1 MNDGILE
8 SSSAEKTRIRAVYG
22 KREVNDER
30 YSWFNPGHQ
39 FIAQQRERRLLDLL
53 RRYGFA
59 ALQSKSILE
68 VGCGTGQW
76 LRDFVKWGARPDKLA
91 GIDLLADRLSTAQQ
105 LCSQGVR
112 IQCADAAQL
121 PFADNVFDLVFQST
135 VFTSILDSELRHRVA
150 AEMMRVLKRDG
161 VIVWYDYHLN
171 NPWNQDVRG
180 VKRREIYKLFS
191 DCTVDLKRITLLPA
205 VARTL
210 APYSYFGC
218 YLLEKVPLLCSHYLG
233 VIRKN

>member
-1 MNDGILE
+1 MESLSPPAPRKPGYGRFMESARSTTSAIPGSTPAI
-8 SSSAEKTRIRAVYG
+8 SSSPSSGAAFARSLG
-22 KREVNDER
+22 
-30 YSWFNPGHQ
+30 
-39 FIAQQRERRLLDLL
+39 
-53 RRYGFA
+53 RYGFA

-105 LCSQGVR
+105 LCPQGVR
-112 IQCADAAQL
+112 IQCANAAQL

-210 APYSYFGC
+210 APYSYFSC

>member
-22 KREVNDER
+22 KREVNDKR

-53 RRYGFA
+53 SRYGFA

-105 LCSQGVR
+105 LCPQGVR
-112 IQCADAAQL
+112 IRCANAAQL
-121 PFADNVFDLVFQST
+121 PFVDNVFDLVFQST

-205 VARTL
+205 VARAL

-218 YLLEKVPLLCSHYLG
+218 YLLEKIPLLCSHYLG

>member
-1 MNDGILE
+1 MSPPAPRKPGYGRFME
-8 SSSAEKTRIRAVYG
+8 SARSTTSAI
-22 KREVNDER
+22 
-30 YSWFNPGHQ
+30 SWFNPGHQ
-39 FIAQQRERRLLDLL
+39 FIAQQRERRLLDLS

-76 LRDFVKWGARPDKLA
+76 LRDFVKWGAQPEKLA

-105 LCSQGVR
+105 LCPPGVR

-121 PFADNVFDLVFQST
+121 PFADAVFDLVFQST

-171 NPWNQDVRG
+171 NPSSRTKTSAASNDERLISYFPIVRSIS
-180 VKRREIYKLFS
+180 KELRCFRLWREHWRRILISAVICWRRSLCF
-191 DCTVDLKRITLLPA
+191 VAITLA
-205 VARTL
+205 
-210 APYSYFGC
+210 
-218 YLLEKVPLLCSHYLG
+218 
-233 VIRKN
+233 